1 MWCLVCSRCAMI
13 NRLAAALGAGKLT
26 AAFSPPSRLTT
37 SSCRRL
43 SDRSIVS
50 SKGATSH
57 FQPSPRPPPIYCPI
71 RDLSPAPLSDS
82 VSHYIPLSSH
92 YLHVLTQIGCD
103 VSAVEP
109 ILQNQC
115 CLHILYQ
122 TT

>member
-1 MWCLVCSRCAMI
+1 MI